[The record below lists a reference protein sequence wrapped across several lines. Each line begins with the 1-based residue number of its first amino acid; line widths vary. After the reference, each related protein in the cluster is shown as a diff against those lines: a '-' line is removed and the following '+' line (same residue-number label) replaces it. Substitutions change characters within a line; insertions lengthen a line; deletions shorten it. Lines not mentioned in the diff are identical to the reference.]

1 MPSRDTAEKIRAKI
15 KKAQENYTLY
25 EDMHDYLE
33 NLCAF
38 GSDRD
43 VHEDFRFAHSLN
55 HDITEMAM
63 EQLRYAKE
71 REARAR
77 FYEIYRKLLRYD
89 AESYFDSY
97 LKYIELDRPADK
109 RFYAPR
115 RHYLLPII
123 NGYQMLLDNEI
134 EFLSIS
140 IPKRSGKAVTLDT
153 PIPTPSGMK
162 TMRDIHVGD
171 LVIGQDGKATT
182 VTDVFPQGKVPV
194 YEVRFS
200 DGAIVKTC
208 ANHLWKV
215 KYHDVNAS
223 KGNPQY
229 IEKILTTGEMLE
241 CGVKSKGKNAHNI
254 FAVQYT
260 CPVEFNKQDLP
271 LHPYLLGVILG
282 DGSIRQG
289 TISITIV
296 DDEIYNK
303 IKRMIPN
310 EDEIYC
316 QDRKKKRY
324 LIKSLFSPRNPK
336 GYHEKSQTRKILDS
350 LGYSNEYS
358 WEKHVPEQYLYSDV
372 NDRTALLAGLLD
384 TDGYANKNGKH
395 IEFSTTSPALRDSVM
410 FLVRSLGGKARYTS
424 RMGAYKKGNVKIE
437 TRENYRVN
445 IEFPEG
451 FNPLS
456 LERKA
461 ARYNPK
467 RKNMYHYI
475 EEIVPC
481 GCEEAQCICVDNKD
495 HMFLVGDC
503 FVPTHNSQCGINF
516 TCMLSGIRPDNAT
529 LMEGA
534 GDDLVKS
541 FYKGCLEYVSDDSE
555 YLFKDVFPHAF
566 LCETNADVKTLNLHK
581 QTRFPTI
588 MCRSIDARQVGL
600 SEATNLLYLDDTV
613 EGRKEAKNR
622 LRLDEKWEI
631 ISGDII
637 GRAIEGTPIVSCGT
651 RYSLYDPMG
660 RLIEEMR
667 KQGRK
672 MKVLE
677 IPALDPVTD
686 TSNFEYIRQ
695 GKRVFTTQYFR
706 NQRDMLTEEQF
717 ESEFQQ
723 QPFEAKGLLFPRKSL
738 NRFFELPV
746 DRDPDVIMCVCD
758 TSEKGEDFCSMPVAM
773 IYGEDVYIVDVVY
786 DDSTAEV
793 TKPECVQAIIRN
805 SVSVGIFESN
815 GAGEYFARDV
825 STELSSR
832 NYTCN
837 IKLKRT
843 ITNKQTRIEYASPNI
858 LKNFYFLDESK
869 YEPYSQYGQFM
880 KNLTTYTRSGKV
892 PHDDAPDSLSLLE
905 NEIRNLSSGKVEVFQ
920 RPV

>member
-71 REARAR
+71 REERAR

-115 RHYLLPII
+115 RHYLMPYVQA
-123 NGYQMLLDNEI
+123 YQEILDGEL
-134 EFLSIS
+134 EFLSGS
-140 IPKRSGKAVTLDT
+140 MPKRSGK
-153 PIPTPSGMK
+153 
-162 TMRDIHVGD
+162 
-171 LVIGQDGKATT
+171 
-182 VTDVFPQGKVPV
+182 
-194 YEVRFS
+194 
-200 DGAIVKTC
+200 
-208 ANHLWKV
+208 
-215 KYHDVNAS
+215 
-223 KGNPQY
+223 
-229 IEKILTTGEMLE
+229 
-241 CGVKSKGKNAHNI
+241 
-254 FAVQYT
+254 
-260 CPVEFNKQDLP
+260 
-271 LHPYLLGVILG
+271 
-282 DGSIRQG
+282 
-289 TISITIV
+289 
-296 DDEIYNK
+296 
-303 IKRMIPN
+303 
-310 EDEIYC
+310 
-316 QDRKKKRY
+316 
-324 LIKSLFSPRNPK
+324 
-336 GYHEKSQTRKILDS
+336 SQ
-350 LGYSNEYS
+350 
-358 WEKHVPEQYLYSDV
+358 
-372 NDRTALLAGLLD
+372 
-384 TDGYANKNGKH
+384 
-395 IEFSTTSPALRDSVM
+395 
-410 FLVRSLGGKARYTS
+410 
-424 RMGAYKKGNVKIE
+424 
-437 TRENYRVN
+437 
-445 IEFPEG
+445 
-451 FNPLS
+451 LS
-456 LERKA
+456 
-461 ARYNPK
+461 
-467 RKNMYHYI
+467 
-475 EEIVPC
+475 
-481 GCEEAQCICVDNKD
+481 
-495 HMFLVGDC
+495 
-503 FVPTHNSQCGINF
+503 INF
-516 TCMLSGIRPDNAT
+516 ICMLSGIRPDNAT

-541 FYKGCLEYVSDDSE
+541 FYKGCLEYLSDDSE
-555 YLFKDVFPHAF
+555 YLYKDVFPHST
-566 LCETNADVKTLNLHK
+566 LVETNADVKTLNLHR

-622 LRLDEKWEI
+622 ARLDEKWEI

-637 GRAIEGTPIVSCGT
+637 GRAVEGTPIASFGT

-746 DRDPDVIMCVCD
+746 DRDPDVIMCACD
-758 TSEKGEDFCSMPVAM
+758 TAEKGSDFCSMPIAA
-773 IYGEDVYIVDVVY
+773 IYGEDVYIIDVVY

-793 TKPECVQAIIRN
+793 TKPECTKAIVKN
-805 SVSVGIFESN
+805 SVSTGIFESN
-815 GAGEYFARDV
+815 GAGEYFARDI
-825 STELSSR
+825 STELSNR

-858 LKNFYFLDESK
+858 IRNFYFLDESK